1 MIEDII
7 GYIAGTLMA
16 VVSIPQIIKSLKTKK
31 VKDLSFIMLVLLIL
45 GSVLWMIYGFLIHSL
60 PIIIMDVVAVGIH
73 LFLLSIKI
81 KYQKR

>member
-1 MIEDII
+1 MMADII
-7 GYIAGTLMA
+7 GYIAGTLMS

-45 GSVLWMIYGFLIHSL
+45 GSFLWMIYGFLIMSL
-60 PIIIMDVVAVGIH
+60 PVIIMDAVAVCIN

-81 KYQKR
+81 KYQTT